1 MFDGSE
7 ETCWNSAEGL
17 PQHVTIDFGR
27 AVLPSR
33 MRIVFQGGFA
43 GRECAFLAG
52 DGDALAPLN
61 AFAPT
66 DSNLPQEF
74 DIECPTPVRVLRV
87 LFQSST
93 DLFGRI
99 VVYSLDILGRD
110 A

>member
-1 MFDGSE
+1 MYVCMYVCVVCMMELCMSVYLWSVFFGSTTSQVPE
-7 ETCWNSAEGL
+7 
-17 PQHVTIDFGR
+17 HD
-27 AVLPSR
+27 
-33 MRIVFQGGFA
+33 
-43 GRECAFLAG
+43 
-52 DGDALAPLN
+52 
-61 AFAPT
+61 
-66 DSNLPQEF
+66 EF